1 MLAFLSALFYI
12 ALTAFLLFV
21 VVPMTS
27 YLIAKSAA
35 WGRLEAH
42 KEFLEYF
49 KEKKEKDKKNGTT

>member
-1 MLAFLSALFYI
+1 MIAFLGALFYI

-42 KEFLEYF
+42 KEFLEYY
-49 KEKKEKDKKNGTT
+49 KEKDKKNGTT